1 VRFFDRDLRTLR
13 LRKRIVDVMHEF
25 ALAEAVMTTALQ
37 AADRERLD
45 RILAIRVRIGE
56 LQRIKKDVFEFAL
69 KEMVPATEPRLFAT
83 EITLEIEPARFRCR
97 ACDRSFLLADAGEQS
112 EDEAEAIHFVPELA
126 HAYLRCP
133 GCSSAD
139 FEVLGGR
146 GVSIDA
152 IEGERDD

>member
-1 VRFFDRDLRTLR
+1 
-13 LRKRIVDVMHEF
+13 MHEF

-56 LQRIKKDVFEFAL
+56 LQRIKKDVFAFAL
-69 KEMVPATEPRLFAT
+69 KEMLPAAEPRLAAT
-83 EITLEIEPARFRCR
+83 EMTLEIEPARFRCR
-97 ACDRSFLLADAGEQS
+97 ACDRAFTLAEAGEQGA
-112 EDEAEAIHFVPELA
+112 DEAEAIHFVPELA
-126 HAYLRCP
+126 HAFLRCP
-133 GCSSAD
+133 GCRSAD
-139 FEVLGGR
+139 FEVTGGR